1 MATPTSKPACAAMC
15 EAHGEHVSHGLL
27 HMPSSFVVVVRDARG
42 VQRACGGDRLRVQA
56 RGPAPLHATVDD
68 HADGRYTVRYHA
80 TVSGDY
86 EVDVRCNTQPI
97 KGSPFTLRVEPS
109 AVHGPSCT
117 AAGDGLRAALAGMRA
132 SFVVRAHDEFGRPK
146 IMGGTKGF
154 AAYVVPAD
162 ADGDAR
168 RVAAALTDLGNGSYE
183 GSYTLQHAGEYRLH
197 VRFGGAPIS
206 ASPFAV
212 RVEPAASDATHC
224 TMRGDGL
231 GVVTAGE
238 LASFTIEAYDAHGN
252 SRAGFRRDGEA
263 SAYEASLR
271 LVRAAP
277 GPRADRVADVR
288 CRVQPAAGGAFVA
301 QYVATAAGEYEVVV
315 TLRGEPLPQ
324 RPTVTVLPAKT
335 AARCCAS
342 RAATG

>member
-1 MATPTSKPACAAMC
+1 
-15 EAHGEHVSHGLL
+15 
-27 HMPSSFVVVVRDARG
+27 MPSSFVVVMRDARG

-80 TVSGDY
+80 TVSGEY

-117 AAGDGLRAALAGMRA
+117 AAATAAHGPRRHARVLR
-132 SFVVRAHDEFGRPK
+132 RPR
-146 IMGGTKGF
+146 
-154 AAYVVPAD
+154 
-162 ADGDAR
+162 AR
-168 RVAAALTDLGNGSYE
+168 RVWSSQDHGRHQGLRRLRRPRPTPTAMLGAAAALTDLGNGSYE
-183 GSYTLQHAGEYRLH
+183 GTYTLQHAGEYRLH

-238 LASFTIEAYDAHGN
+238 LASFTIEVYDAHGN

-263 SAYEASLR
+263 SAYEATLR

-315 TLRGEPLPQ
+315 TLRGEPC
-324 RPTVTVLPAKT
+324 RSG
-335 AARCCAS
+335 R
-342 RAATG
+342 R